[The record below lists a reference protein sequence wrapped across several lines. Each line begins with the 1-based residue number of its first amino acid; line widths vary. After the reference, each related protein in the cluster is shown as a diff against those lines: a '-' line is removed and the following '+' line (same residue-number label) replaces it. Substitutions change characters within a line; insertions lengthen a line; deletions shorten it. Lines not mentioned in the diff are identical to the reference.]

1 MKKLFLTITLLICF
15 SSFGQTAK
23 EYSNKGVDKFLSG
36 DYSGSITEY
45 NKAIEINPNNSDI
58 YYNRG
63 ASKSKLKNYK
73 GAIIDYTKAIEINPN
88 YGRAYGNRGIAK
100 ENIGDL
106 KGACSDWK
114 KAIELGVTGAAEW
127 VKNQCN

>member
-1 MKKLFLTITLLICF
+1 M
-15 SSFGQTAK
+15 
-23 EYSNKGVDKFLSG
+23 
-36 DYSGSITEY
+36 
-45 NKAIEINPNNSDI
+45 
-58 YYNRG
+58 
-63 ASKSKLKNYK
+63 KLKDNY
-73 GAIIDYTKAIEINPN
+73 GAISDFTKAIEINHN

>member
-36 DYSGSITEY
+36 DYSGSIIEY

-63 ASKSKLKNYK
+63 ASKSKLKDYK

-88 YGRAYGNRGIAK
+88 NTKVYYNRGFLKVKLKDNYGAIS
-100 ENIGDL
+100 DL
-106 KGACSDWK
+106 T
-114 KAIELGVTGAAEW
+114 KAIEIVLVVIG
-127 VKNQCN
+127 KRQ

>member
-1 MKKLFLTITLLICF
+1 MNKNYYIKAPAKLNLNLTI
-15 SSFGQTAK
+15 K
-23 EYSNKGVDKFLSG
+23 
-36 DYSGSITEY
+36 
-45 NKAIEINPNNSDI
+45 
-58 YYNRG
+58 
-63 ASKSKLKNYK
+63 
-73 GAIIDYTKAIEINPN
+73 
-88 YGRAYGNRGIAK
+88 NRGIAK

>member
-1 MKKLFLTITLLICF
+1 MTVKT
-15 SSFGQTAK
+15 Q
-23 EYSNKGVDKFLSG
+23 
-36 DYSGSITEY
+36 
-45 NKAIEINPNNSDI
+45 
-58 YYNRG
+58 
-63 ASKSKLKNYK
+63 KNYK
-73 GAIIDYTKAIEINPN
+73 GAIIDYTKAIEINPNNTKVYYNRGFLKVKLKDNYGAISDFTKAIEINHN